1 MVNSVLLSRQS
12 SKNFRDIREF
22 FLSTHSSKASCNNLD
37 KVIFKGLYESGH
49 DEDTIDRVTDKMI
62 VAESWRRLGLAF
74 DNKEKDSS
82 RLYASSSMTVEIASS
97 FIMPINISYI
107 QTYIYVR
114 KNH

>member
-1 MVNSVLLSRQS
+1 M
-12 SKNFRDIREF
+12 
-22 FLSTHSSKASCNNLD
+22 
-37 KVIFKGLYESGH
+37 IFKGLYESGH
-49 DEDTIDRVTDKMI
+49 DEDTIERVTDKMI

-82 RLYASSSMTVEIASS
+82 RLYASSSMTVEIVSS

>member
-22 FLSTHSSKASCNNLD
+22 FLSRHSSKASCNNLD

-49 DEDTIDRVTDKMI
+49 DEDTIERVTDKMI
-62 VAESWRRLGLAF
+62 VAKKCRLSLVF

-82 RLYASSSMTVEIASS
+82 RLHASL
-97 FIMPINISYI
+97 
-107 QTYIYVR
+107 
-114 KNH
+114 